1 MARFMAIA
9 RGSRGEVTRLG
20 GNARANANGWTC
32 GLRVGA
38 DQDGK
43 SIDVFT
49 AHLTGGSRG
58 NFNSTQLVKVIESNG
73 EKIVTLYNP
82 ETGEELGT
90 WTL

>member
-9 RGSRGEVTRLG
+9 QGSRGSVTRLG
-20 GNARANANGWTC
+20 GDARANVNGWHC
-32 GLRVGA
+32 GLRVDA

-58 NFNSTQLVKVIESNG
+58 NFSNTQLAKVIDSNG
-73 EKIVTLYNP
+73 EKTITLYNP